1 MVQFEQDMMQ
11 QSLQMNN
18 VYHND
23 KLVLN
28 LLDHPIQQN
37 VFEIV
42 KDDPLSERPLVLINR
57 EKLLDLLNLIP

>member
-1 MVQFEQDMMQ
+1 MVQFEQDTMQ
-11 QSLQMNN
+11 LSLQKNN

-42 KDDPLSERPLVLINR
+42 QDDSLFEHPLILINH
-57 EKLLDLLNLIP
+57 EM